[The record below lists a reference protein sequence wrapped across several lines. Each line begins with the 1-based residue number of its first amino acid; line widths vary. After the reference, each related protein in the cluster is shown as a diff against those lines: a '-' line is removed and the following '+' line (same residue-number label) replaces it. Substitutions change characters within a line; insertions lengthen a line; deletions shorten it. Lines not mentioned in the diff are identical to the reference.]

1 MRQRQQRRARGFLSR
16 GALISLLL
24 HVNIFGPIML
34 AAWIYGGDEEAQRN
48 AEVDVAFEDGA
59 TANLPEDLP
68 PIEPPPPEP
77 LDAQKPE
84 KEKPEPKKKK
94 IEIAKQAPE
103 SKKEAE
109 KQKPKPEPEVVV
121 PPLPP
126 MPPEPPPPPEPRKGH
141 EKMVDLDSGKD
152 VPPPPD
158 AKYLAEKNNRA
169 EVETRA
175 QDTNL
180 ERNQKGEGQA
190 SEPSEREEPQPG
202 ADKQRI
208 ADLEDQKS
216 ALGRKAPDVTPH
228 ENPVVAAPTPEVEQ
242 QKKSLLALRDPAP
255 KVHELTPETADLSL
269 PRAADGDLAENRAVR
284 GKKSD
289 PAKLPPGK
297 RVKLALSGEDYEYMF
312 GADAEAERRL
322 AQKQRSMKVGKHL
335 QKLAHMG
342 SALENFIPEVKP
354 GNQTALNTRAAPF
367 AAYIAR
373 MHRSIHKLWG
383 FGALEDWDE
392 LGSGSPLNN
401 PNLLTTLEIV
411 MNGDGTVD
419 KVTIV
424 KASGYLP
431 YDAAAMDVAYSAGP
445 YPDPPRAI
453 RSKNGKI
460 YVHWR
465 FYRDERQCATS
476 GVDYFILDNAP
487 KGSDQPDGPA
497 VAEAP
502 EPAGAPPRSP
512 SASPPGASGASRGVA
527 SPSPGSAG
535 SAAGGPSGAAAPSSP
550 TLGGPPSLAP
560 APSLLGDPT
569 SPGTTAGSGG
579 LRRLTRSNRTGGG
592 RHAGGMQRLDQE
604 VAAAE
609 AQDAG
614 GHAAPAESAAPARAS
629 DPVARA
635 AAERWFAALAAGD
648 TNALAGMAS
657 LPFKTSGKEVS
668 KKAQL
673 VAMLA
678 DLVDETRGARAHA
691 VQVFTAAGLRAALG
705 KLPPNLED
713 GSGSQLYAVASSD
726 PHDAL
731 ILVLGQRSG
740 GWYPIG
746 LVRR

>member
-1 MRQRQQRRARGFLSR
+1 MRQRQQKRARGFLSR

-24 HVNIFGPIML
+24 HVNIFGPIIL
-34 AAWIYGGDEEAQRN
+34 AAWIYGGEEEAQRN

-68 PIEPPPPEP
+68 PIETPPEA

-84 KEKPEPKKKK
+84 KQKPDPRKKK
-94 IEIAKQAPE
+94 IEVAKQEPA
-103 SKKEAE
+103 KKEAD
-109 KQKPKPEPEVVV
+109 KTKPKPEPEVVV

-141 EKMVDLDSGKD
+141 EKMVDLDNGKD

-175 QDTNL
+175 EDTNL

-190 SEPSEREEPQPG
+190 SAPSERDEPQPG
-202 ADKQRI
+202 ADKRKI
-208 ADLEDQKS
+208 AELEDEKS
-216 ALGRKAPDVTPH
+216 ALGRKAPEVTPH
-228 ENPVVAAPTPEVEQ
+228 EKPVVAAPTPEEQQQ

-284 GKKSD
+284 GKKSNA
-289 PAKLPPGK
+289 AKLPPGK
-297 RVKLALSGEDYEYMF
+297 RVKLAITGDDYEYMF

-401 PNLLTTLEIV
+401 PALMTALEIV

-419 KVTIV
+419 KVSIV
-424 KASGYLP
+424 KSSGYLP

-465 FYRDERQCATS
+465 FFRDERQCATS
-476 GVDYFILDNAP
+476 NVDYFILDNAP
-487 KGSDQPDGPA
+487 KGSDQPEGPT
-497 VAEAP
+497 VTESP
-502 EPAGAPPRSP
+502 EPAS
-512 SASPPGASGASRGVA
+512 SPGAARPA
-527 SPSPGSAG
+527 APSG
-535 SAAGGPSGAAAPSSP
+535 SAASPTSSASGTPASAPAAGSPGVAPPGGGGGAPAGPS
-550 TLGGPPSLAP
+550 LF
-560 APSLLGDPT
+560 GDPT
-569 SPGTTAGSGG
+569 SPGTTGGSGG
-579 LRRLTRSNRTGGG
+579 LRRLSRTTRSSGG

-609 AQDAG
+609 AQDGAG
-614 GHAAPAESAAPARAS
+614 RPASPETLAPARAS
-629 DPVARA
+629 DPVAHA

-657 LPFKTSGKEVS
+657 LPFKTSGKEVA

-673 VAMLA
+673 AAMLA
-678 DLVDETRGARAHA
+678 DLVEETKGGRAHA
-691 VQVFTAAGLRAALG
+691 VQVFTAGGLRAALG

-713 GSGSQLYAVASSD
+713 GSGSQLYAVASTD

-731 ILVLGQRSG
+731 ILVLGQRAG

>member
-1 MRQRQQRRARGFLSR
+1 MQQRPVKRARGYLSR
-16 GALISLLL
+16 GALIAVLL
-24 HVNIFGPIML
+24 HVNIFGPIIL
-34 AAWIYGGDEEAQRN
+34 AAWIYGGEEEDRRN

-59 TANLPEDLP
+59 AANLPEDLP
-68 PIEPPPPEP
+68 PIEPPPPEALEP
-77 LDAQKPE
+77 PAKP
-84 KEKPEPKKKK
+84 
-94 IEIAKQAPE
+94 
-103 SKKEAE
+103 E
-109 KQKPKPEPEVVV
+109 KQKPEPRKKIEVAKQEPDKKQADKAKQKPEPEVVV

-190 SEPSEREEPQPG
+190 SAPSEREEPQAG
-202 ADKQRI
+202 ADKQKI

-216 ALGRKAPDVTPH
+216 ALGHQAPDVTPH
-228 ENPVVAAPTPEVEQ
+228 QNPVVAAPEPEVEP

-289 PAKLPPGK
+289 PARLPPGK
-297 RVKLALSGEDYEYMF
+297 QVKLAITGEDYEYIA

-392 LGSGSPLNN
+392 LGSSSPLNN
-401 PNLLTTLEIV
+401 PNLMTALEIV
-411 MNGDGTVD
+411 MNGDGSVD
-419 KVTIV
+419 KVSIV
-424 KASGYLP
+424 KSSGYLP

-465 FYRDERQCATS
+465 FFRDERQCATS
-476 GVDYFILDNAP
+476 NVDYFILDNAP
-487 KGSDQPDGPA
+487 KGSDLPEGPT
-497 VAEAP
+497 VTEAP
-502 EPAGAPPRSP
+502 EPAGSPPPARPSSSAGSSSRSLAAPPSAG
-512 SASPPGASGASRGVA
+512 ASPAA
-527 SPSPGSAG
+527 SPSLSP
-535 SAAGGPSGAAAPSSP
+535 AAPAPAAPS
-550 TLGGPPSLAP
+550 GPSLF
-560 APSLLGDPT
+560 GDPPPPATT
-569 SPGTTAGSGG
+569 SGSGG
-579 LRRLTRSNRTGGG
+579 LRRLSRTTRSGG
-592 RHAGGMQRLDQE
+592 HQGGMQRLDQE

-609 AQDAG
+609 AQDAAG
-614 GHAAPAESAAPARAS
+614 GHAAPKETAAPARAS

-635 AAERWFAALAAGD
+635 AAQRWFAALAAGD
-648 TNALAGMAS
+648 TNALAAMAS

-673 VAMLA
+673 TAMLA
-678 DLVDETRGARAHA
+678 DLVEETRGARSQA

-713 GSGSQLYAVASSD
+713 GSGGQLYAVASSD

-731 ILVLGQRSG
+731 ILVLGQRAG